1 MAQEYPCILPRHS
14 RRNFLPKIQHL
25 KEGKRMREVW
35 KVLGVAAVGICLV
48 FSMTPGKVAAA
59 EKVFEFKI
67 SVDTVPN
74 HPRNHGL
81 VMFIEE
87 LQKRS
92 GGKLV
97 PKYYHSAQLYKDAH
111 VGKAVRTGTV
121 EMAVPGNWLL
131 EGFDTSTSLT
141 MLPMFFGQPGK
152 KTEELIDGEVGKA
165 VNRSLEKKMGVK
177 SPGRWF
183 ELGYDNTWTREK
195 KITKMADFK
204 GLKIR
209 HSGGSIPEE
218 RLNALGASAVFIAW
232 PDVPMALVQGTV
244 DGICSTTKSVEG
256 AKLYEAGIKY
266 GVECRN
272 FNGYYIPLVNL
283 KFWNTLP
290 PDLQKTFME
299 VWNETAP
306 KQREISRKEQAE
318 AKKLMQGKGVEFF
331 EPSDEELAKW
341 RTHLMTI
348 QDKIVKD
355 LKHDPDLVQ
364 LAKKSL
370 GM

>member
-1 MAQEYPCILPRHS
+1 MA
-14 RRNFLPKIQHL
+14 
-25 KEGKRMREVW
+25 
-35 KVLGVAAVGICLV
+35 VALAGWMSPAPTL
-48 FSMTPGKVAAA
+48 AA
-59 EKVFEFKI
+59 EKVYEFKI

-74 HPRNHGL
+74 HPRNMGL
-81 VMFIEE
+81 VIFIEE

-111 VGKAVRTGTV
+111 VTKALRTGTV
-121 EMAVPGNWLL
+121 EMAVPGNWVL

-152 KTEELIDGEVGKA
+152 ITEDLIDGEVGKA
-165 VNRSLEKKMGVK
+165 VNQSLKKKVGVI

-183 ELGYDNTWTREK
+183 ELGYDNTWTRNK
-195 KITKMADFK
+195 KITKWEDLK

-209 HSGGSIPEE
+209 HSGGSIPED
-218 RLNALGASAVFIAW
+218 RLNAFGASAIFIAW

-266 GVECRN
+266 SVVCRN
-272 FNGYYIPLVNL
+272 FNGYYVPLINQ
-283 KFWNTLP
+283 KFWNSLP
-290 PDLQKTFME
+290 ADLQKTFSQ
-299 VWNETAP
+299 VWNETVP
-306 KQREISRKEQAE
+306 KQREIARREQAE
-318 AKKLMQGKGVEFF
+318 ARKLMEAKGVEFVD
-331 EPSDEELAKW
+331 PSDEELSRW
-341 RTHLMTI
+341 RKQIMPI

-355 LKHDPDLVQ
+355 LKQDPALVQ
-364 LAKKSL
+364 LAKKAL